1 MTLFLRAGEQ
11 SELIH
16 EVLADLTIYPAGSN
30 IVTAVTQA
38 MQCQTKLG
46 NLIKYHRI
54 SFYTTPSVYFKA
66 LFTYFCF
73 KFEICFGGG
82 PLVTKG

>member
-46 NLIKYHRI
+46 NII
-54 SFYTTPSVYFKA
+54 
-66 LFTYFCF
+66 
-73 KFEICFGGG
+73 E
-82 PLVTKG
+82 